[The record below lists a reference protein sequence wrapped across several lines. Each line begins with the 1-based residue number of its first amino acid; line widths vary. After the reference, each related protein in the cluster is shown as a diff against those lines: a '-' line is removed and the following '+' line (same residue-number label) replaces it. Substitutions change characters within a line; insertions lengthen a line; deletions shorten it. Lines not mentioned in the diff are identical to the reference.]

1 VGLVSPEN
9 FLSRFLVLVSLPG
22 CYPSRNFF
30 AAELPSILLRNFRIF
45 KVNWFT
51 INFEIT
57 FSSLYL
63 STDKRS
69 KFDLSTFVLLLIV
82 MAATSSNFEK
92 LLLLFLSTMLFE
104 TINEAIRISLAV
116 FICDLLELDHVVAFF
131 HSGEVSI
138 CLSSLSFLS
147 DFASFAIE
155 LDE

>member
-1 VGLVSPEN
+1 MGLVSPEN

-30 AAELPSILLRNFRIF
+30 AAELPSILLRNFWIF
-45 KVNWFT
+45 KIDWFT

-57 FSSLYL
+57 FSSLDQ

-69 KFDLSTFVLLLIV
+69 KFDLSAFVLLL
-82 MAATSSNFEK
+82 MTATSSNFEK

-104 TINEAIRISLAV
+104 TINEAIRISLAD
-116 FICDLLELDHVVAFF
+116 FICDLLELDHIVTFF